1 MIKGKGHS
9 KLTHVVYF
17 LSSLVA
23 SEQSVFPL
31 IEVLASKVRAILTK
45 LDSREAQNSTSE
57 AAILK
62 FYLVAR
68 LCLRGII
75 PSYSTLA
82 GLEKPATDFTS
93 FSRPEKCVF
102 FFPTIMHFTILITI
116 IYFPSSELS
125 LLGSKNTTQE
135 QP

>member
-1 MIKGKGHS
+1 M
-9 KLTHVVYF
+9 VYF

-31 IEVLASKVRAILTK
+31 IEVLVSKVSAILTK

-62 FYLVAR
+62 LYLVAR

-93 FSRPEKCVF
+93 FPRPEKCF
-102 FFPTIMHFTILITI
+102 F
-116 IYFPSSELS
+116 SSDYVLHYLNYDHSFSEF
-125 LLGSKNTTQE
+125 GAFWAQKTQLKSSHNPE
-135 QP
+135 W